1 MTELAALPLAS
12 YFFQLFGAFAPWR
25 AIFAA
30 DLLMLAAVVAAAG
43 CAKRA
48 RLACPLFL
56 AGLSLPTLV
65 TVAGHTAL

>member
-30 DLLMLAAVVAAAG
+30 DLLDVY
-43 CAKRA
+43 KRQPA
-48 RLACPLFL
+48 RSIPSA
-56 AGLSLPTLV
+56 TLR
-65 TVAGHTAL
+65 TS